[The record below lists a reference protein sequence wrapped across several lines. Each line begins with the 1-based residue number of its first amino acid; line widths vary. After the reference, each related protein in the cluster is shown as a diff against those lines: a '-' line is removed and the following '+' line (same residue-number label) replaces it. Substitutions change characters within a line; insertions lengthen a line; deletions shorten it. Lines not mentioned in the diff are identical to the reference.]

1 MYRSIAQIAV
11 PVLPFPELQCTTITC
26 LGFSK
31 LLVGM
36 HILTLN
42 PHESFLSYF
51 VNVVEGRPMMVRP
64 VVVSDSVAKILLV
77 VCCSFRC
84 VDDPT
89 VILVLFVQKGG
100 DL

>member
-1 MYRSIAQIAV
+1 
-11 PVLPFPELQCTTITC
+11 
-26 LGFSK
+26 
-31 LLVGM
+31 M

-51 VNVVEGRPMMVRP
+51 VNIVEGGSMMVWP

-77 VCCSFRC
+77 VCCSFRS
-84 VDDPT
+84 VDDPI
-89 VILVLFVQKGG
+89 VVLVLFIQKGG